1 MEPEAEAKVPM
12 HLASPVT
19 VLLMLLR
26 AIYLLQALSDKG
38 KLFSSTAVAF
48 LSYFKETPAYML
60 SQKDSSD
67 TFNLQTLV

>member
-1 MEPEAEAKVPM
+1 M

-19 VLLMLLR
+19 ALLVLPR
-26 AIYLLQALSDKG
+26 AMYLLQAMSDKG
-38 KLFSSTAVAF
+38 KLFSITAVAF

>member
-1 MEPEAEAKVPM
+1 M

-19 VLLMLLR
+19 ALLM
-26 AIYLLQALSDKG
+26 AMYLLQAMPDKG

-48 LSYFKETPAYML
+48 LSYFKETPAYPL

>member
-1 MEPEAEAKVPM
+1 M

-19 VLLMLLR
+19 ALLMLLR
-26 AIYLLQALSDKG
+26 AMDLLQAMSDKR
-38 KLFSSTAVAF
+38 KLFSTTAVAF

>member
-1 MEPEAEAKVPM
+1 M

-19 VLLMLLR
+19 ALLMLLR
-26 AIYLLQALSDKG
+26 AMYLLQAMSDKG

-48 LSYFKETPAYML
+48 LSYFKETPAYTL

>member
-19 VLLMLLR
+19 ALLMLLR
-26 AIYLLQALSDKG
+26 AMYLLQAMTDKG
-38 KLFSSTAVAF
+38 KLFASTAVAF
-48 LSYFKETPAYML
+48 LSYYEETPAYTL

-67 TFNLQTLV
+67 KFNLQTLV